1 MCKILQSWFDVY
13 GFIHEM
19 KNLLAETEKKSFIS
33 VVYQGIKLEFGLLSV
48 KIFFFLNLCLLYSLP
63 K

>member
-19 KNLLAETEKKSFIS
+19 KNLLAETEKK
-33 VVYQGIKLEFGLLSV
+33 VLYQ
-48 KIFFFLNLCLLYSLP
+48 LYT
-63 K
+63 KG